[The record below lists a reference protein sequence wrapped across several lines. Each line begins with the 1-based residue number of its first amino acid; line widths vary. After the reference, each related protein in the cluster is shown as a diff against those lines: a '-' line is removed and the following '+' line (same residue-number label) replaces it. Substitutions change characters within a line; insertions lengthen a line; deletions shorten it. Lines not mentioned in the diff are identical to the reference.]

1 MLCLN
6 TLFDNIDIFGTFIQ
20 LSIRKLEK
28 LSTSVGGIITLIIGF
43 ALIELVFLL
52 GQDFLN
58 KTNPRTSS
66 SMYESLN
73 FSMVNMKSV

>member
-1 MLCLN
+1 MLYLY

-20 LSIRKLEK
+20 LSIRKREK
-28 LSTSVGGIITLIIGF
+28 LSTPVGGIITLLIGV
-43 ALIELVFLL
+43 ALIALFFLL
-52 GQDFLN
+52 GKDFLN

-73 FSMVNMKSV
+73 FFYGKYVRK